1 MESELQIIEK
11 VISILSRNA
20 KCKDRYAP
28 ELKNFCERKGRA
40 KYNRYRLGVIGV
52 TSSGKS
58 TMINSLLGEFLLPAV
73 ARPSSSQLVSCFRSK
88 TRNATI
94 YFENGKSQSFTNR
107 LLTPKIIER
116 YGDEAFNVKNREKV
130 KQIEIS
136 TPEFP
141 FNENLILTDSPGL
154 DAYGYEGHEQL
165 TMNSLLPTIDFCI
178 FLTTCKTNSDEKTLN
193 VLNTVAEYDK
203 PVIIVQNMI
212 DSLQPSLDGK
222 KTVADVAQDHRVRIE
237 RIVSRSNIKDKSKV
251 HIVQISAINALQAR
265 IKKDKD
271 LLSESNYKKLIEVVN
286 TTFSQVRPM
295 VEGNRLLILKKEITR
310 IAKAAI
316 EDGKGA
322 LLPTVK
328 FEYDD
333 ISLDYENKKE
343 KCIAFLKNKLDYLQ
357 SQKSYISGKSSFDGD
372 DISSIKTLSWE
383 CESEICKQMRIL
395 NSSIVDISNKLNVD
409 SRSIISDFRF
419 DKKPELRRETKKE
432 KVNSGYW
439 KKGERHWYTLWLIK
453 DDDKWIDTSY
463 EKEETRQNAIDYIN
477 GSIKVFKE
485 TIEKWQ
491 KSIVLTEQKIES
503 EIENRRSEYKARIEK
518 ILDSQDYLKIG
529 KELQELAGSIITP
542 SSRSSNTNSTKTD
555 VKETCTFTI
564 IDKCGLLPMAKLS
577 DNIRLKIHRSVAN
590 TFINESYNY
599 VIGWDENSESKFVKY
614 AFGKDLVS
622 AKICNGAY
630 SIGRSI
636 TVIHK
641 SNELKSLSSNIAK
654 NVFVLINAIQFGAA
668 MSEIFKLK
676 LGNII
681 RRMDRLYLVV
691 QDFNEIMN
699 GDCVSETLD
708 NVLGLRNRKELKMR
722 CSTSI
727 MLLHDN
733 PVYNMAAVEA
743 QVTGCTQQYDE
754 IRILNN
760 LQTKFP
766 YLFPKDK
773 LIRNFSTSTIRII
786 IQKLGRI

>member
-28 ELKNFCERKGRA
+28 ELKNFSERKGRA

-116 YGDEAFNVKNREKV
+116 YGDEAFNVKNKEKV

-265 IKKDKD
+265 IKKNKD

-343 KCIAFLKNKLDYLQ
+343 ECVALLKNKLDYLQ

-372 DISSIKTLSWE
+372 DISAIKNISWE
-383 CESEICKQMRIL
+383 CESEICKQMRIINSHIKDICSRL
-395 NSSIVDISNKLNVD
+395 NID

-419 DKKPELRRETKKE
+419 DKKPELKRETKKE
-432 KVNSGYW
+432 KVKSGYW
-439 KKGERHWYTLWLIK
+439 KKGERHWYTLWLFK

-463 EKEETRQNAIDYIN
+463 EKEVTDVAKTRQNAIDYIRD
-477 GSIKVFKE
+477 
-485 TIEKWQ
+485 
-491 KSIVLTEQKIES
+491 VL
-503 EIENRRSEYKARIEK
+503 
-518 ILDSQDYLKIG
+518 
-529 KELQELAGSIITP
+529 
-542 SSRSSNTNSTKTD
+542 
-555 VKETCTFTI
+555 
-564 IDKCGLLPMAKLS
+564 
-577 DNIRLKIHRSVAN
+577 
-590 TFINESYNY
+590 
-599 VIGWDENSESKFVKY
+599 
-614 AFGKDLVS
+614 
-622 AKICNGAY
+622 
-630 SIGRSI
+630 
-636 TVIHK
+636 
-641 SNELKSLSSNIAK
+641 
-654 NVFVLINAIQFGAA
+654 
-668 MSEIFKLK
+668 
-676 LGNII
+676 
-681 RRMDRLYLVV
+681 
-691 QDFNEIMN
+691 
-699 GDCVSETLD
+699 
-708 NVLGLRNRKELKMR
+708 
-722 CSTSI
+722 
-727 MLLHDN
+727 
-733 PVYNMAAVEA
+733 
-743 QVTGCTQQYDE
+743 
-754 IRILNN
+754 
-760 LQTKFP
+760 
-766 YLFPKDK
+766 
-773 LIRNFSTSTIRII
+773 
-786 IQKLGRI
+786 